1 MPLSADTLFYLAV
14 TGLSLAGSLY
24 GAAHA
29 LLNSQDPRSAAAW
42 VGICLFL
49 PVAGLLLYL
58 AFGKNRIRTRARRL
72 HTPADPVSQ
81 RERAALESAD
91 AEHLIAPE
99 YRNLAYLGRA
109 TSGNPLLTGNRI
121 EPLLNGDEAYPA
133 MLEAIRGA
141 RRFVHLSSYIFDAK
155 GVGAEFVDALR
166 EARTRGVEVQV
177 ILDAFGELYGVPR
190 AGSVLEEA
198 GVEFLRFLPLRLF
211 PPTLGF
217 NLRNHRKILVVDGEV
232 AFTGG
237 MNIRTKHCSRADGRL
252 PKVLD
257 VHFRVQ
263 GPVVAQIDAVFRAD
277 WAFSGG
283 AVPDAP
289 LVRPGHAGEAE
300 CRVIVDGPSEDL
312 DKLLWVLVGA
322 ISLARRSIKIMT
334 PYFLPPRELTVALQ
348 TVALRGVDVTVIL
361 PGTNNF
367 PFMNWAATHAL
378 GGLLEAGVR
387 IAFFQGPF
395 VHTKFFLVD
404 DYYAHAGS
412 SNLDPRSLRLNF
424 EMAVEIYDQ
433 EVGQGLAGHFAASLA
448 RSRPYTRADWRRR
461 RLPSRLR
468 DALFWV
474 LSPYL

>member
-1 MPLSADTLFYLAV
+1 MSADTLFYLVV

-29 LLNSQDPRSAAAW
+29 LLNSRDPRSAAAW
-42 VGICLFL
+42 VAICVFL
-49 PVAGLLLYL
+49 PIAGLLLYL
-58 AFGKNRIRTRARRL
+58 AFGKNRIRTRAKRL
-72 HTPADPVSQ
+72 HSPSDSAMAG
-81 RERAALESAD
+81 ERLAMESAD

-109 TSGNPLLTGNRI
+109 TSGNPLLAGNAVG
-121 EPLLNGDEAYPA
+121 PLLNGDEAYPA

-141 RRFVHLSSYIFDAK
+141 RRFVHLASYIFDAR
-155 GVGAEFVDALR
+155 GVGAEFVQALGDAH
-166 EARTRGVEVQV
+166 ARGVEVRV
-177 ILDAFGELYGVPR
+177 MLDAFGELYGLPR
-190 AGSVLEEA
+190 AGAALEEA

-217 NLRNHRKILVVDGEV
+217 NLRNHRKILVIDGNL

-237 MNIRTKHCSRADGRL
+237 MNIRSKHLSRPDGRP

-257 VHFRVQ
+257 VHFCVQ

-283 AVPDAP
+283 AVPASALLQPAP
-289 LVRPGHAGEAE
+289 AGDAE
-300 CRVIVDGPSEDL
+300 CRVIVDGPNEDL

-322 ISLARRSIKIMT
+322 ISLARSSIKIMT

-348 TVALRGVDVTVIL
+348 TAALRGVEVTVIL
-361 PGTNNF
+361 PATNNF
-367 PFMNWAATHAL
+367 AFMNWAATHAL
-378 GGLLEAGVR
+378 GDLLEAGVR
-387 IAFFQGPF
+387 VAFFEGPF

-404 DYYAHAGS
+404 DYYAHASS

-424 EMAVEIYDQ
+424 EMAVEVYDQ
-433 EVGQGLAGHFAASLA
+433 DMGQHLAAHFNASLA
-448 RSRPYTRADWRRR
+448 RSRIYTLADWRRR
-461 RLPSRLR
+461 RLPARLR
-468 DALFWV
+468 DAAFWV
-474 LSPYL
+474 FSPYL

>member
-1 MPLSADTLFYLAV
+1 MSADTLLYLVLTA
-14 TGLSLAGSLY
+14 LSLAGSLY
-24 GAAHA
+24 GAGQA

-42 VGICLFL
+42 VAICLFL

-58 AFGKNRIRTRARRL
+58 CFGKNRIRTRARRL
-72 HTPADPVSQ
+72 HGAADPAAA
-81 RERAALESAD
+81 RERLAMESAD

-109 TSGNPLLTGNRI
+109 TSGNALLAGNAV
-121 EPLLNGDEAYPA
+121 ESLLNGDEAYPA

-141 RRFVHLSSYIFDAK
+141 RQFVHLSSYIFDAR
-155 GVGAEFVDALR
+155 GVGAEFVTALADAR
-166 EARTRGVEVQV
+166 ARGVEVQV
-177 ILDAFGELYGVPR
+177 ILDAVGEFYGLPR
-190 AGSVLEEA
+190 VGSALEDA
-198 GVEFLRFLPLRLF
+198 GVDVLRFLPLRIF

-217 NLRNHRKILVVDGEV
+217 NLRNHRKILVIDGEL

-237 MNIRTKHCSRADGRL
+237 MNIRTKHCSRPDGR
-252 PKVLD
+252 PPRVLD
-257 VHFRVQ
+257 LHFRVQ
-263 GPVVAQIDAVFRAD
+263 GPVVAQIDEVFRAD

-283 AVPDAP
+283 AVPAP
-289 LVRPGHAGEAE
+289 PVLHPAPAGDAE
-300 CRVIVDGPSEDL
+300 CRVIVDGPNEDL

-322 ISLARRSIKIMT
+322 ISLAHTSIKIMT

-348 TVALRGVDVTVIL
+348 TAALRGVQVTVIL

-367 PFMNWAATHAL
+367 AFMNWAATHAL
-378 GGLLEAGVR
+378 DGLLEAGVR

-424 EMAVEIYDQ
+424 EMAVEVYDQ
-433 EVGQGLAGHFAASLA
+433 ALGKRLAAHFASSLA
-448 RSRPYTRADWRRR
+448 RSRPYLRADWRRR
-461 RLPSRLR
+461 GLLRRLR
-468 DALFWV
+468 DAAFWV